1 MAESKGPYRKAFYGL
16 YDTIAPVALRNCK
29 FHVNVPFA
37 NMFVTYAL
45 GIEKFKEPEMVENCK
60 NILIKYLQSDECKT
74 MSADLSV
81 AALINTN
88 SDLQKEDIKW
98 EEPQIDFYAL
108 KWDEVSVYP
117 SAETR
122 NKLFKKYICDKN
134 PEWTEQQIDELL
146 RKYSDKD
153 NPNSGSDDTGDAEAT
168 KQPTISSISEDQL
181 ELDKEMI
188 DKSTKGLRNLLKR
201 RI

>member
-1 MAESKGPYRKAFYGL
+1 M
-16 YDTIAPVALRNCK
+16 
-29 FHVNVPFA
+29 
-37 NMFVTYAL
+37 
-45 GIEKFKEPEMVENCK
+45 
-60 NILIKYLQSDECKT
+60 
-74 MSADLSV
+74 
-81 AALINTN
+81 
-88 SDLQKEDIKW
+88 
-98 EEPQIDFYAL
+98 
-108 KWDEVSVYP
+108 YP